1 MRTMP
6 RIAILAALSAALAAC
21 APAEQRT
28 PGAVGEA
35 NKTTAGTVVGAV
47 GGGLLGSQIG
57 HGSGQLAAVAAGTL
71 LGAFIGHQ
79 VGESL
84 DRADIEY
91 ARRAQDQAY
100 AAPIGQRI
108 IWSNPQSGNG
118 GTVTP
123 MREGN
128 DSTGHYCREYQS
140 TVTVGGKTEQAYGT
154 ACRQPDGT
162 WKIINS

>member
-1 MRTMP
+1 MTP
-6 RIAILAALSAALAAC
+6 VTRIAVFAAVSAALAAC
-21 APAEQRT
+21 APAAQRT

-35 NKTTAGTVVGAV
+35 NKTTAGTAAGAV
-47 GGGLLGSQIG
+47 GGGLLGAQIG
-57 HGSGQLAAVAAGTL
+57 HGGGQLAAVAAGTL

-100 AAPIGQRI
+100 AAPIGQQI
-108 IWSNPQSGNG
+108 IWSNPQSGAG

-123 MREGN
+123 TREGN

-140 TVTVGGKTEQAYGT
+140 TVTIGGKTEQAYGT
-154 ACRQPDGT
+154 ACRQPDGSWT
-162 WKIINS
+162 IIND